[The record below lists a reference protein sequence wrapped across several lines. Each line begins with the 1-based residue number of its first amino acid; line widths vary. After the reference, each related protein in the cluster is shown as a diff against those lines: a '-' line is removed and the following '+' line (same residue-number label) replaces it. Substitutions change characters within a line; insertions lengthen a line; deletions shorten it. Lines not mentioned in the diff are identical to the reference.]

1 MKMEELA
8 MKTFKRIICFSLIC
22 ILAINSVPGFAKA
35 AKNQAEWSLFF
46 SPAQPSSE
54 WALKETKNFTAYGT
68 EAWFYVDS
76 ISDKTKVGILLENM
90 GRNEHT
96 FTSTGS
102 FCERKLPKGFCYTVK
117 IRYIDYTNKLTRAK
131 GHVNA

>member
-8 MKTFKRIICFSLIC
+8 MKAFKRIVCFSLVC
-22 ILAINSVPGFAKA
+22 IFAINIVPGLAKA
-35 AKNQAEWSLFF
+35 ARQADWSLFF

-54 WALKETKNFTAYGT
+54 WALKEKKNFTPHGT
-68 EAWFYVDS
+68 EARFYVDS
-76 ISDKTKVGILLENM
+76 ISDKTKVGILVENA
-90 GRNEHT
+90 GKSEHT

-102 FCERKLPKGFCYTVK
+102 YYERKLEKGYLYVVT

-131 GHVNA
+131 GHVDA